1 MQNVCDFQLSY
12 KKQIRL
18 SCVPSDPSLENNN
31 VCVCVIEKDWENRYQ
46 HLNLVISGCLISIFV
61 NKYFLK
67 LL

>member
-61 NKYFLK
+61 NLGIF
-67 LL
+67 